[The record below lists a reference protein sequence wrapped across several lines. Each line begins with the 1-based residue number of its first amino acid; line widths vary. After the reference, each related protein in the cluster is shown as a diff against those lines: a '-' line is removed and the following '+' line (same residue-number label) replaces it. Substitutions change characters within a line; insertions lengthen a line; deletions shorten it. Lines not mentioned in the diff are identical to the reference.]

1 MSISFHSLRA
11 FKMDS
16 SALEDVTEAAL
27 APATIPDDIGV
38 ATKVSGFTTWS
49 DMLPHTVL
57 RVSDVIV
64 LRHGTATKAIT
75 KRQISRAVQ
84 QRIADGAPDSQALK
98 KEVKNE
104 LLSRMPQA
112 LTSYPII
119 LDPASSLAVV
129 AGATDR
135 QIENAR
141 AELLGRI
148 PDLGLLETTWNG
160 WASHRLC
167 SWIQSE
173 LPLPAHIQF
182 GRHVRLVDC
191 MRESVSIMSKVAI
204 PNDEILRQLENQDMA
219 VSELG
224 LVWSNE
230 LNFVIRDP
238 LTLRAIAPIGA
249 FRAQLAALKEL
260 ESDLIRLEQ
269 QVHRWLGALRPLL
282 ACLLSEFTRPPMT
295 ASENPPTDS
304 STRTP
309 FIFD

>member
-1 MSISFHSLRA
+1 MSISFHNFRPFALE
-11 FKMDS
+11 S
-16 SALEDVTEAAL
+16 SALDDVNEAAL

-64 LRHGTATKAIT
+64 LRHGTATKT
-75 KRQISRAVQ
+75 VTQRQISRAVQ
-84 QRIADGAPDSQALK
+84 QRIADGAQDSAALK

-112 LTSYPII
+112 LASYPII
-119 LDPASSLAVV
+119 LDPVSQLALV

-135 QIENAR
+135 QIENTR
-141 AELLGRI
+141 SELLRRI
-148 PDLGLLETTWNG
+148 PSLGLSATAWNG

-167 SWIQSE
+167 SWIENQSS
-173 LPLPAHIQF
+173 LPAHLQF
-182 GRHVRLVDC
+182 GRHVRLIDT

-204 PNDEILRQLENQDMA
+204 PNDEILRQLQNQDMV

-224 LVWSNE
+224 LVWSSE

-238 LTLRAIAPIGA
+238 LTLRAIAPIGG
-249 FRAQLAALKEL
+249 FRAQLSALKDV

-269 QVHRWLGALRPLL
+269 EVHRWLGSLRPLL
-282 ACLLSEFTRPPMT
+282 ACLLSEFTCPPMT
-295 ASENPPTDS
+295 PSDDHPTDS
-304 STRTP
+304 YTRRP